1 MAKEKVDRAQ
11 LRIDAENMQHKG
23 DWLTQ
28 GVCDKYREE
37 AASIND
43 FDPQDIRRHRELRWQ
58 LQEKYGLT
66 EVEAINILNGNN
78 ISDYLLKYRRIM
90 NREPIIEKK

>member
-11 LRIDAENMQHKG
+11 LRIDEENANHKG
-23 DWLTQ
+23 EWLTQ
-28 GVCDKYREE
+28 EVCEKYREE
-37 AASIND
+37 AASINE
-43 FDPQDIRRHRELRWQ
+43 FDPQDVRRHRELRWE

-78 ISDYLLKYRRIM
+78 ISDYLVKYRRIM
-90 NREPIIEKK
+90 NREPLIEKK

>member
-11 LRIDAENMQHKG
+11 LRIDEENMQHRG
-23 DWLTQ
+23 EWLTQ
-28 GVCDKYREE
+28 EVCDRYREE
-37 AASIND
+37 AESINE
-43 FDPQDIRRHRELRWQ
+43 FDPQDVRRHRELRWK
-58 LQEKYGLT
+58 LQEEYGLT